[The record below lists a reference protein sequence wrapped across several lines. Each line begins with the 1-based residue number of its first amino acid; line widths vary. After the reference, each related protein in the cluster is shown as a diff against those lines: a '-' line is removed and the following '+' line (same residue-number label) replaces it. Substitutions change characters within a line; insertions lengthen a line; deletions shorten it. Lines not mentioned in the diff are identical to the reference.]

1 MRKFILLVF
10 IIGFIGSAGAAA
22 ADTYNFTAEISDYTD
37 GAGIFSEL
45 GYTAN
50 MPLKGTITIDPE
62 IEALQTNLTP
72 SQSGAFG
79 WWPTG
84 VIEFENQK
92 YEWITGFSPSLL
104 IINYVSD
111 RQTDISTKQG
121 SLDTNPNV
129 TMVVQQITLKHDGLD
144 ASMPSD
150 LSIIGSTF
158 AEYFVQIYIGQTSS
172 WFKANITNLAK
183 AEGAT
188 DTVKTE
194 TVEDKLSIEQ
204 SIDLACS
211 CDESKNHGQYVSC
224 VANAT
229 KELVATGDISN
240 KQRKDIIKEAA
251 NSDCGKTEK
260 GEKKG
265 KKK

>member
-10 IIGFIGSAGAAA
+10 IISFIGSASAAA
-22 ADTYNFTAEISDYTD
+22 ETYHFTAEISGFSD
-37 GAGIFSEL
+37 GTGIFSDL

-50 MPLKGTITIDPE
+50 MPLKGTIIIDPE
-62 IEALQTNLTP
+62 IEATKTNLTP
-72 SQSGAFG
+72 SESGAFG

-84 VIEFENQK
+84 VIKFENQN
-92 YEWITGFSPSLL
+92 YEWSTGFSPSLL

-121 SLDTNPNV
+121 SLDINPDV

-150 LSIIGSTF
+150 LSLSGNTF
-158 AEYFVQIYIGQTSS
+158 VEYFVQIQIGQVSS

-183 AEGAT
+183 AEEAA
-188 DTVKTE
+188 DNVNIE
-194 TVEDKLSIEQ
+194 TVEELPVEDNLSTEQ
-204 SIDLACS
+204 SIDSACP
-211 CDESKNHGQYVSC
+211 CDDGWKNHGQYVSC

-229 KELVATGDISN
+229 KELVAVDRISN
-240 KQRKDIIKEAA
+240 KERKDIIKEAA
-251 NSDCGKTEK
+251 KSDCGKK
-260 GEKKG
+260 D

>member
-10 IIGFIGSAGAAA
+10 IIGFVGSASAA
-22 ADTYNFTAEISDYTD
+22 ADTYYFTAEISGFSD
-37 GAGIFSEL
+37 GTGIFSDL

-50 MPLKGTITIDPE
+50 MPLKGTIIIDPE
-62 IEALQTNLTP
+62 IEATKTNLTP
-72 SQSGAFG
+72 SESGAFG

-84 VIEFENQK
+84 VIEFENQN
-92 YEWITGFSPSLL
+92 YEWSTGFSPSLL

-121 SLDTNPNV
+121 SLEINPDV

-144 ASMPSD
+144 ASIPSD
-150 LSIIGSTF
+150 LSLSGNTF
-158 AEYFVQIYIGQTSS
+158 AEYFVQIQIGQVSS

-183 AEGAT
+183 AEEAT
-188 DTVKTE
+188 DTVKIE

-204 SIDLACS
+204 SIDLACA
-211 CDESKNHGQYVSC
+211 CEESKNHGQYVSC

-229 KELVATGDISN
+229 KELVAVDRISN
-240 KQRKDIIKEAA
+240 KERKDIIKAA
-251 NSDCGKTEK
+251 AKSDCGKKEIK
-260 GEKKG
+260 R
-265 KKK
+265 